1 MSDPVG
7 ILRRMVTVFDGVV
20 FVHYAQI
27 YVVTD
32 PAAFIDGFERAMDGQ
47 VNGLLQA
54 GTPGLLYLVT
64 GLHTG
69 DVHFTVEVHD
79 AEPPPA
85 DDAWEEVVEASLRP
99 LTSEV
104 TLSQWAGEESWP
116 LPLETIDY
124 RVRYSAR
131 GMDEGHDLDT
141 PDEDEE
147 VGPDSYLLQFW
158 PAPPAPDRIL
168 RQTSQSAA
176 YWHSEAPGPH
186 PEAPGPHP
194 ETPGTQGRVGDLP
207 DPGR

>member
-1 MSDPVG
+1 VAFLSDPVG
-7 ILRRMVTVFDGVV
+7 ILRRMVTAFDGVV
-20 FVHYAQI
+20 FVHYGQI

-32 PAAFIDGFERAMDGQ
+32 PAAFIDGFERALEGQ

-54 GTPGLLYLVT
+54 GNPGMLFLVT

-69 DVHFTVEVHD
+69 DLRFTVEVHE
-79 AEPPPA
+79 AEPPPPG
-85 DDAWEEVVEASLRP
+85 DTWEEVVEASLRP
-99 LTSEV
+99 LTSDV

-124 RVRYSAR
+124 RVRYCAR

-176 YWHSEAPGPH
+176 YWHSEAPG
-186 PEAPGPHP
+186 
-194 ETPGTQGRVGDLP
+194 TQGRVGDLP
-207 DPGR
+207 DPAR